1 MAQLKTPAGW
11 VALGPAPRDHTL
23 ELTFAVKQ
31 THTAQLEATLL
42 EVSDPDSA
50 SYGQWLSNEDVHALV
65 APEPASREAVR
76 SFLAAHGAEAHD
88 ATPNG
93 DFVTASVTVAQAERM
108 LGATYQAWRHGPS
121 GHVVHRTDRY
131 HLPAHV
137 AAAVDFVSP
146 TVQLPTIAAPRV
158 AERGAAG
165 PSRGNTPDSL
175 RTLYGVGS
183 DKGGASPKTKQ
194 AVTAFLGQLY
204 NASDLTSFYQ
214 KYWPSGDASK
224 IGMVGDAPPGLG
236 GVESMLDIEYVTGM
250 GGDVPT
256 EFWGFTG
263 HAPDNKENEP
273 FLKWLQVVDSKPD
286 SSVPQLFSTSY
297 GEDEDSVTPAY
308 AGRVVAE
315 FQKIGAR
322 GISLLFASG
331 DSGCARDNGK
341 CHADGAFNSQWP
353 AASPWVTAVGATEPY
368 HPDADAPGGST
379 AESAAELSSGGF
391 SDRWPRA
398 AWQNAAVASY
408 TAQIGDGPPAASRF
422 NSTGAGFPDISA
434 QGVGFAVWAEGH
446 DLMGVAGT
454 SCASPTAA
462 GVFSL
467 VNDKRLAAGKP
478 ALGFMN
484 PLIYKVR

>member
-11 VALGPAPRDHTL
+11 VALGPAPADHTL

-108 LGATYQAWRHGPS
+108 LGATYQAWQHGPS

-175 RTLYGVGS
+175 RALYGVGS

-286 SSVPQLFSTSY
+286 SSVPQLFSTSCKCSRSLCVFFEEAQRKRLHRRR
-297 GEDEDSVTPAY
+297 GRGQRHAGLRWACGRRVPEDRGARHLAAVRLRRLRLRARQRQVPRRRGLQLAV
-308 AGRVVAE
+308 AGRLPL
-315 FQKIGAR
+315 GH
-322 GISLLFASG
+322 SG
-331 DSGCARDNGK
+331 RCDR
-341 CHADGAFNSQWP
+341 
-353 AASPWVTAVGATEPY
+353 AV
-368 HPDADAPGGST
+368 
-379 AESAAELSSGGF
+379 
-391 SDRWPRA
+391 
-398 AWQNAAVASY
+398 
-408 TAQIGDGPPAASRF
+408 PP
-422 NSTGAGFPDISA
+422 
-434 QGVGFAVWAEGH
+434 
-446 DLMGVAGT
+446 
-454 SCASPTAA
+454 
-462 GVFSL
+462 
-467 VNDKRLAAGKP
+467 
-478 ALGFMN
+478 
-484 PLIYKVR
+484 